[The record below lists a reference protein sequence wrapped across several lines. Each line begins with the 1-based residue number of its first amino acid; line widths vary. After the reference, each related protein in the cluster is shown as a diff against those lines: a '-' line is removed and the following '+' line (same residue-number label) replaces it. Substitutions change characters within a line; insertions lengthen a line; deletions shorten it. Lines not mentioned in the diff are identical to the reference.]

1 MNILIVKLSALGDVV
16 QTIPAFE
23 ALRSHYPAAH
33 ITWLVE
39 EGAAELLECYP
50 GLDEIYVCQRK
61 TWLRRLKKPLSW
73 PAVASEIIRFSREI
87 RSRYYDVI
95 IDFQGLFKSGIWVGL
110 ARGARK
116 IGFDGTREGSWRFLN
131 ERLPPYDPN
140 RHALD
145 RYLDLARYLG
155 AEVGGFLIRDP
166 WTPVEEYQ
174 FRNKLNEVTRNGEG
188 PLIVCHPGS
197 RWQTKLWPEVKFA
210 RLAAEMVERLQARVV
225 FTGSANERDKIT
237 TIMHQAGGSGLYN
250 WAGTTNLRELAYLC
264 KKARVVIST
273 DSGPMHLA
281 AVLGTPVVALFGPT
295 APWRTGPYGNRHRV
309 LRMERDCSPCFQRN
323 CETIEC
329 MTTIEVDDVL
339 RAVVEQLDKE

>member
-33 ITWLVE
+33 ISWLVE
-39 EGAAELLECYP
+39 EGVAELLEYYP
-50 GLDEIYVCQRK
+50 GLDEVYVCQRK
-61 TWLRRLKKPLSW
+61 SWLEKLRQPELWPVVSLEIIKFSRRL
-73 PAVASEIIRFSREI
+73 
-87 RSRYYDVI
+87 RSRYYDLI
-95 IDFQGLFKSGIWVGL
+95 IDFQGLLKSAIWVGL
-110 ARGARK
+110 ARGGRK

-131 ERLPPYDPN
+131 ERLPPYDPDM
-140 RHALD
+140 HALN
-145 RYLDLARYLG
+145 RYLDVARYLG
-155 AEVGGFLIRDP
+155 AEVEEVLIHDP
-166 WTPVEEYQ
+166 WTPAEEHQ
-174 FRNKLNEVTRNGEG
+174 FNNRLSQVTRNGES
-188 PLIVCHPGS
+188 PLVLCHPMS

-210 RLAAEMVERLQARVV
+210 RLAAEMVERLQATVV
-225 FTGSANERDKIT
+225 FTGSAEDREGIAAAL
-237 TIMHQAGGSGLYN
+237 HEAGGSGIYN

-264 KKARVVIST
+264 KRAAVVIST

-295 APWRTGPYGNRHRV
+295 APWRTGPYGHRHRV

-323 CETIEC
+323 CETVEC
-329 MTTIEVDDVL
+329 MTAIEVDDVF